1 MVCMNQQ
8 PLTPKQKSVFSA
20 FQALQT
26 ELGHSPTLE
35 ELREELG
42 YSHTSAV
49 QRHIIELKKK
59 GYLVAEKHQSRSL
72 ELVNQHFANIP
83 LVGNVACGIP
93 LLAEENV
100 EAYVP
105 YDASKLKGSSDNYF
119 FLRAIGDSMNNAG
132 INEGD
137 LVLVKKQDVGE
148 AGQRVVALVGDNA
161 TIKRLDKESRYWVLE
176 PVSKNP
182 IHKKLIMVEDFA
194 IQGVAVDVVE
204 TRRTVSDG
212 TRGYA

>member
-1 MVCMNQQ
+1 MNQQ
-8 PLTPKQKSVFSA
+8 SLTPKQKSVFSA
-20 FQALQT
+20 FQSLQT

-49 QRHIIELKKK
+49 QRHVIELKKK

-83 LVGNVACGIP
+83 LVGNVACGSP

-105 YDASKLKGSSDNYF
+105 YDASKLKGDSDNYF

-148 AGQRVVALVGDNA
+148 AGQRVVALVSDNA
-161 TIKRLDKESRYWVLE
+161 TIKRLDKESGYWVLE

-182 IHKKLIMVEDFA
+182 IHKKLIMTENFS
-194 IQGVAVDVVE
+194 IQGIVQDVARANNV
-204 TRRTVSDG
+204 
-212 TRGYA
+212 A

>member
-1 MVCMNQQ
+1 MNQ
-8 PLTPKQKSVFSA
+8 PSLTPKQKSVFSA
-20 FQALQT
+20 FQSLQT

-49 QRHIIELKKK
+49 QRHVIELKKK

-72 ELVNQHFANIP
+72 ELVNQHYANIP
-83 LVGNVACGIP
+83 LVGNVACGSP
-93 LLAEENV
+93 LVAEENI

-105 YDASKLKGSSDNYF
+105 YDASKLKGNSDDYF

-148 AGQRVVALVGDNA
+148 AGQKVVALVGDNA
-161 TIKRLDKESRYWVLE
+161 TIKRLDKESGYWVLE
-176 PVSKNP
+176 PVSKNT
-182 IHKKLIMVEDFA
+182 IHKKLIMTENFS
-194 IQGVAVDVVE
+194 IQGIVQDVARANNV
-204 TRRTVSDG
+204 
-212 TRGYA
+212 A